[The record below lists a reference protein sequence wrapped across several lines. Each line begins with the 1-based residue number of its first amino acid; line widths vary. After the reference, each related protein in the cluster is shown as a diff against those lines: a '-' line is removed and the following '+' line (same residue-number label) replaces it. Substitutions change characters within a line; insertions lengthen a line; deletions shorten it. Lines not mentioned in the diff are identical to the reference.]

1 MFIVCLMSLHQN
13 HLCFPIYQHHQFFY
27 TAGSRPIDCLCC
39 TSHTFILL
47 QCKTP
52 HVLAIMIL
60 IVIIIIIVIVTA
72 MIIIS
77 TSSPALSARQGATCA
92 LSDSLQCYDTDSR
105 WPTTRLKLN
114 NKPSKIYFQIR
125 DPPFCQNKITNLQDT
140 FSRARHWQASYPSV
154 LPSLVEAEIT
164 FNI

>member
-1 MFIVCLMSLHQN
+1 MV
-13 HLCFPIYQHHQFFY
+13 FY

-52 HVLAIMIL
+52 HVL
-60 IVIIIIIVIVTA
+60 VIIIAIVNIITIVV
-72 MIIIS
+72 IIIS
-77 TSSPALSARQGATCA
+77 SSSSSPALSACQGATCA

-105 WPTTRLKLN
+105 WPTTRLELY
-114 NKPSKIYFQIR
+114 NKPSKIYFLFSLTHHKAKNKPPRYIFKFGTHQSAKTKQQI
-125 DPPFCQNKITNLQDT
+125 LQDT

-154 LPSLVEAEIT
+154 PPSLVV
-164 FNI
+164 